1 MSVAE
6 EQTVHP
12 LAAMDIS
19 EEVQRAFT
27 QMGFRELTP
36 IQQRCIPMMMQG
48 QDVIA
53 IAPTGTGKTRVSIS
67 CVDVLM
73 KAGWIK
79 NVLFLADRTSLVRQA
94 HKNFNKLLP
103 NVTTSL

>member
-19 EEVQRAFT
+19 EEVQKAFT

-48 QDVIA
+48 QDIIA
-53 IAPTGTGKTRVSIS
+53 IAPTGCLVW
-67 CVDVLM
+67 
-73 KAGWIK
+73 AW
-79 NVLFLADRTSLVRQA
+79 ART
-94 HKNFNKLLP
+94 
-103 NVTTSL
+103 TT